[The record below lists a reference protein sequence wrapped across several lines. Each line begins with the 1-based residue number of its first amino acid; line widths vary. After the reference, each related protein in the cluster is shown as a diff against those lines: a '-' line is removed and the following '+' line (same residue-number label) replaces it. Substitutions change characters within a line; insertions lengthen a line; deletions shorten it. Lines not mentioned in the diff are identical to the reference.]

1 MRRTVGAAVA
11 SVLVLGSLVEELV
24 LVEVEELELEVDELL
39 LELEELLLELDE
51 LLLEL
56 LLLMVEFMAE
66 ASVVVLLAVALLA
79 AVDNE
84 TGLSVVTFTDN
95 VVFAKGSMVVGLSVV
110 VEFSV
115 SVSRKF
121 IKTSINFKMEPRSSV
136 LKVCASVSPISHAP
150 QAKPNSST
158 TTKR

>member
-24 LVEVEELELEVDELL
+24 LVEVEELELEVEELLLEELL
-39 LELEELLLELDE
+39 LELEELLLEL
-51 LLLEL
+51 
-56 LLLMVEFMAE
+56 LLLMVAFMAE
-66 ASVVVLLAVALLA
+66 DSVVVLLAVALLA

-84 TGLSVVTFTDN
+84 TGLSVVTFTDK
-95 VVFAKGSMVVGLSVV
+95 VVLTKGSIVVGLSVV

-136 LKVCASVSPISHAP
+136 LKVCALVSPISHAP

>member
-24 LVEVEELELEVDELL
+24 LVEVEELELE
-39 LELEELLLELDE
+39 LEVEELLLELDE
-51 LLLEL
+51 LLEEL
-56 LLLMVEFMAE
+56 LLLMVAFIAE

-84 TGLSVVTFTDN
+84 TGLSVVTFTGK
-95 VVFAKGSMVVGLSVV
+95 VVFPNGSMVVGLSVV

-150 QAKPNSST
+150 QASPNSST
-158 TTKR
+158 TTNR

>member
-24 LVEVEELELEVDELL
+24 LVEVEELELE
-39 LELEELLLELDE
+39 LEVEELLLELDE

-56 LLLMVEFMAE
+56 LLLMVAFIAE
-66 ASVVVLLAVALLA
+66 DSVVVLLAVALLA

-84 TGLSVVTFTDN
+84 TGLSVVTFPGN
-95 VVFAKGSMVVGLSVV
+95 VVFPKGSMVVGLSVV

-136 LKVCASVSPISHAP
+136 LKVCALVSPISHAP

>member
-24 LVEVEELELEVDELL
+24 LVEVEELELE
-39 LELEELLLELDE
+39 LEVEVEELLLELDE

-56 LLLMVEFMAE
+56 LLLMVAFIAE
-66 ASVVVLLAVALLA
+66 ASVVVLLAVGLLA

-84 TGLSVVTFTDN
+84 TGLSVVTFVGK
-95 VVFAKGSMVVGLSVV
+95 VVFPNGSMVVGLSVV

-136 LKVCASVSPISHAP
+136 LKVCALVSPISHAP

-158 TTKR
+158 TTNR

>member
-24 LVEVEELELEVDELL
+24 LVEVEELELE
-39 LELEELLLELDE
+39 LEVEELLLELDE

-56 LLLMVEFMAE
+56 LLLMVAFIAE

-84 TGLSVVTFTDN
+84 TGLCVVTFAGK
-95 VVFAKGSMVVGLSVV
+95 VVFAKGSTVVGLSVV

-136 LKVCASVSPISHAP
+136 LKVCALASPISHAP

>member
-39 LELEELLLELDE
+39 LELDE
-51 LLLEL
+51 LLEEL
-56 LLLMVEFMAE
+56 LLLMVAFIAE

-84 TGLSVVTFTDN
+84 TGLSVVTFPGK
-95 VVFAKGSMVVGLSVV
+95 VVFPKGSMVVGLSVV

-121 IKTSINFKMEPRSSV
+121 IKTSINFKMEPRSSL
-136 LKVCASVSPISHAP
+136 LKVCALASPISHAP

>member
-24 LVEVEELELEVDELL
+24 LVEVEELELELEVEELL
-39 LELEELLLELDE
+39 LELEELLLEL
-51 LLLEL
+51 
-56 LLLMVEFMAE
+56 LLLMVALMAE
-66 ASVVVLLAVALLA
+66 ASVVVLLVVALLA

-84 TGLSVVTFTDN
+84 LSVVAFAGK

-136 LKVCASVSPISHAP
+136 LKVCALVSPISHAP